1 MLCGRRLYFKTK
13 KITCGVPQGS
23 ILGPLLFLLFIND
36 LSASLQYTKARMYA
50 DDTSLS
56 AASKSTSELQS
67 NVKYD
72 QVTKREYMYIASA
85 MFYPITLEFIQL
97 LLESIYNAL
106 TQPYFDYC
114 DVF

>member
-1 MLCGRRLYFKTK
+1 MCGRRLYFKTK

-36 LSASLQYTKARMYA
+36 LSACLQYTKARMYA

-85 MFYPITLEFIQL
+85 FKLANLGRVYPITIGIYIQCAYSALFRL
-97 LLESIYNAL
+97 L
-106 TQPYFDYC
+106 
-114 DVF
+114 